1 MVFDV
6 MEEPAVLGVRG
17 GVEECKGSVYIDF
30 FPEIAV
36 PWRARFLYESRFGAG
51 GASSAGTNVFRR
63 FAVGIRTRHT
73 IGEIIN
79 QVEG

>member
-1 MVFDV
+1 MQR
-6 MEEPAVLGVRG
+6 LGLYR
-17 GVEECKGSVYIDF
+17 F
-30 FPEIAV
+30 FPEIVV

-79 QVEG
+79 QVEGESS